1 MRSSSRKLNLVQRT
15 RRESSSSS
23 SSAVS
28 STTSTSF
35 AQPSLFNRVLIANR
49 GEIAC
54 RVIRTCN
61 RLGVKTVAVYSDA
74 DAASQHVALADEAV
88 RLGPAPSAESYLNA
102 ARIIEVGKA
111 SSADAIHPG
120 YGFLSENEAFS
131 RACKSSGI
139 SFIGPP
145 ERAIA
150 DMGSKA
156 ASKAIMTRAGVPVTP
171 GYWGAD
177 NELSTLLR
185 EAKRVGFPLMIKA
198 VKGGGGK
205 GMRIVRREEDLA
217 ASLEACQRE
226 ARSSFGSSAVL
237 IERYIEKP
245 RHIEFQIFA
254 DQHGNAVHLWERD
267 CSVQRRHQKVLEEAP
282 APFMD
287 PEIREIMGG
296 AAVKAALAVGYV
308 GAGTVEFM
316 LDTQHKK
323 GSGPSEGG
331 DHGFYFMEMNT
342 RLQVE
347 HPVTELITGL
357 DLVEWQ
363 LRIASGQRLPL
374 TTQRE
379 VASLIRG
386 HAIEARVY
394 AENPMAEFL
403 PATGTLRHL
412 RAPPVT
418 TVQERAEIASG
429 SANTPVTV
437 RVDTGVRQ
445 GDSVSIFYDP
455 MISKL
460 IVHAGDRASALR
472 ALHTSLGKYQVVG
485 LPNNID
491 FLQRVAS
498 HPEFVKGGVDT
509 SFLNHHLKE
518 CIPTPLQAP
527 EKVVAMASLAH
538 SLWMRRKASE
548 KGASAPISDPW
559 AQVDGARPGIPLDS
573 CVHLPFLT
581 GPPSK
586 AGEKAPELTAWV
598 RPLGSTTIGTAISDL
613 LPAFSISLGTDR
625 GKPSASFTGTGRL
638 SLLPVL
644 PSENVAATAGKRV
657 AGTEAFRLTAHLV
670 ETSEGGREVNAVDA
684 TPFIPKSFPQSSS
697 SLVYHATVV
706 FSQGKDGI
714 DVHVWPEEER
724 VDVSTAA
731 AAGASNTKATPSF
744 VLSLPQRPFGS
755 KRGGSGPASVVT
767 PMPGKVIKVLAS
779 AGDTVTSGQPILI
792 LESMKMET
800 VVRAPQDGVVGAVHF
815 KAGDFVAEGKTLITM
830 KAPEKKSL

>member
-1 MRSSSRKLNLVQRT
+1 MMKAKLKFRRTFSSGPSHSQ
-15 RRESSSSS
+15 
-23 SSAVS
+23 
-28 STTSTSF
+28 
-35 AQPSLFNRVLIANR
+35 QPSLFNRVLIANR

-102 ARIIEVGKA
+102 TRIIEVSKVVA
-111 SSADAIHPG
+111 ADAIHPG

-131 RACKSSGI
+131 RACKSNGI

-185 EAKRVGFPLMIKA
+185 EAKEKVGFPLMIKA

-323 GSGPSEGG
+323 GSGPSDGG

-374 TTQRE
+374 TTQSE

-418 TVQERAEIASG
+418 TVQQRAEIS
-429 SANTPVTV
+429 SESTTITPVTV

-509 SFLNHHLKE
+509 SFLNHHLNE

-527 EKVVAMASLAH
+527 GKVVAMASLAH
-538 SLWMRRKASE
+538 SLWMRRKAAE
-548 KGASAPISDPW
+548 KGASAPLSDPW
-559 AQVDGARPGIPLDS
+559 AQVDGSRPGIPLDS
-573 CVHLPFLT
+573 GIHLPFVT
-581 GPPSK
+581 GPPTK
-586 AGEKAPELTAWV
+586 VGGKAPELSAWV
-598 RPLGSTTIGTAISDL
+598 RPLGSTTIGTAISEL
-613 LPAFSISLGTDR
+613 LPAFSISLGADKS
-625 GKPSASFTGTGRL
+625 KPSHSFTGTGRL

-644 PSENVAATAGKRV
+644 PTENVSATAGKSV
-657 AGTEAFRLTAHLV
+657 AGTEAFRLSAHLI
-670 ETSEGGREVNAVDA
+670 ETSGEGRGEAIDESA
-684 TPFIPKSFPQSSS
+684 FIPKSFPQSSS
-697 SLVYHATVV
+697 SLVYHATIV

-724 VDVSTAA
+724 LES
-731 AAGASNTKATPSF
+731 SSSFLSKTKATPSF
-744 VLSLPQRPFGS
+744 VLTLPQRPFGS
-755 KRGGSGPASVVT
+755 KKGGSGPASVVT

-779 AGDTVTSGQPILI
+779 AGDTVVSGQPILI

-815 KAGDFVAEGKTLITM
+815 KPGDFVAEGKTLVTM
-830 KAPEKKSL
+830 KAPEKAP

>member
-1 MRSSSRKLNLVQRT
+1 
-15 RRESSSSS
+15 
-23 SSAVS
+23 
-28 STTSTSF
+28 
-35 AQPSLFNRVLIANR
+35 LIANR

-74 DAASQHVALADEAV
+74 DAASQHVALADEAI

-102 ARIIEVGKA
+102 ARIIDVGKET
-111 SSADAIHPG
+111 SSDAIHPG

-131 RACKSSGI
+131 KACKSNGI

-177 NELSTLLR
+177 NELVTLVR
-185 EAKRVGFPLMIKA
+185 EAKERVGFPLMIKA

-205 GMRIVRREEDLA
+205 GMRIVRREEDFA

-287 PEIREIMGG
+287 PEIRELMGG

-316 LDTQHKK
+316 LDTQHRK
-323 GSGPSEGG
+323 GSGPSSSEGG

-363 LRIASGQRLPL
+363 LRIASGQKLPL
-374 TTQRE
+374 TTQNE
-379 VASLIRG
+379 VAALIRG
-386 HAIEARVY
+386 HSIEARVY

-418 TVQERAEIASG
+418 TIQDRAQVVPG
-429 SANTPVTV
+429 SATTPVTV

-498 HPEFVKGGVDT
+498 HPDFVKGGVDT
-509 SFLNHHLKE
+509 SFLTHHLNE

-527 EKVVAMASLAH
+527 EKVVAIASLAH
-538 SLWMRRKASE
+538 SLWMRRKAAE
-548 KGASAPISDPW
+548 KGSSLPLSDPW
-559 AQVDGARPGIPLDS
+559 AQVDGSRPGLSQDS
-573 CVHLPFLT
+573 GIHLPFSIGL
-581 GPPSK
+581 PSK
-586 AGEKAPELTAWV
+586 VGEKAPELSAWV
-598 RPLGSTTIGTAISDL
+598 KPLGSTSIGTAVSDL
-613 LPAFSISLGTDR
+613 IPAFFISLGTDKT
-625 GKPSASFTGTGRL
+625 KPSSSYTGTGHL

-644 PSENVAATAGKRV
+644 PTDTILATAGKKV
-657 AGTEAFRLTAHLV
+657 IGTEAFKLTAHLT
-670 ETSEGGREVNAVDA
+670 ESINLEGGKNSQSSIV
-684 TPFIPKSFPQSSS
+684 PKSFPPSSS
-697 SLVYHATVV
+697 SLVYNATVV
-706 FSQGKDGI
+706 FSQGKDGV

-724 VDVSTAA
+724 MENTSSSSSITTQTSNRTR
-731 AAGASNTKATPSF
+731 ASPSY
-744 VLSLPQRPFGS
+744 VLTLPQRPFGS
-755 KRGGSGPASVVT
+755 KRGSSGPAAVLT

-779 AGDTVTSGQPILI
+779 AGDEVKSGQPILI

-800 VVRAPQDGVVGAVHF
+800 VVRAPQDGIVGTVHF
-815 KAGDFVAEGKTLITM
+815 KPGDFVAEGKTLITM
-830 KAPEKKSL
+830 QDKKVK